1 MVVAT
6 VRPDLVVDFERRPNY
21 LAVRFPWDAQAVSL
35 IKAVPGRR
43 WHKEDKY
50 WSIPSGGL
58 RALQTQAA
66 RRGFDVVISQQLKL
80 AQARGQKDKSE
91 LRQLKTLDD
100 AELDLPT
107 KTTARPYQRAGIR
120 FLQASLRKFK
130 GTLLADDMGLG
141 KTFQA
146 LSLVAL
152 SKIQTVL
159 VLCPATVKWVWS
171 EEIAKHYP
179 ALSNVV
185 VDGSAAERREQW
197 ASGARII
204 IAGYEIII
212 PRRRQDEKGKW
223 HVVAT
228 PEMVARVRDWDLV
241 ICDEAA
247 KLKNYRTATAKT
259 VKKLNRRYS
268 LGLSGKPIEN
278 RLEELH
284 SIMDFVMPGLLG
296 PGFLFHQEHCTT
308 NRYGGVIGYK
318 GIEIIRHKIAPHYLR
333 RLKEDVLTELPPKT
347 MNDVWLEMSK
357 KEWRLYEGIKEQIL
371 AIIRENPT
379 LKTGNILTE
388 ILRLKQCTD
397 DARLL
402 DEEGIPSTKVK
413 ALADLL
419 EASEGHKVVVFT
431 QFKKFAKLVAAEFD
445 GLLLDGDVPV
455 PKRPGLIREFQ
466 EEDTQLLVCTEAG
479 RYGIT
484 LTAADIIVHLDQ
496 PWNPATLQQ
505 REDRLH
511 RIGQLKNVQV
521 VSFIAKRTI
530 DEYVREIIHRKRE
543 LTRAIFQEETDVV
556 VHELTRGDLLALLGE
571 KE

>member
-107 KTTARPYQRAGIR
+107 ETIARPYQRAGIR
-120 FLQASLRKFK
+120 FLQESLRKFR

-146 LSLVAL
+146 LSLIAL
-152 SKIQTVL
+152 SQIRTVL
-159 VLCPATVKWVWS
+159 VLCPATVKWVWA
-171 EEIAKHYP
+171 EEIEKHYP
-179 ALSNVV
+179 AISKIV
-185 VDGSAAERREQW
+185 VDGSAAERRKQW
-197 ASGARII
+197 ASDALMI

-212 PRRRQDEKGKW
+212 PRRRRDEDGKW

-228 PEMVARVRDWDLV
+228 PEMVARIRDWDLV

-259 VKKLNRRYS
+259 VKKLHRRYS
-268 LGLSGKPIEN
+268 LGLSGRPIEN

-296 PGFLFHQEHCTT
+296 PGFLFHQEHCIT
-308 NRYGGVIGYK
+308 NRYGGVVGYR
-318 GIEIIRHKIAPHYLR
+318 GIETIRHKIAPHYLR
-333 RLKEDVLTELPPKT
+333 RLKDDVLSELPPKT
-347 MNDVWLEMSK
+347 INDVWLEMSNR
-357 KEWRLYEGIKEQIL
+357 EWRLYEGIKEQIL

-379 LKTGNILTE
+379 LRTGNVLTE

-402 DEEGIPSTKVK
+402 DEDGIPSTKVK

-419 EASEGHKVVVFT
+419 EASEGHKVVAFT
-431 QFKKFAKLVAAEFD
+431 QFKEFAKLVSAEFD
-445 GLLLDGDVPV
+445 SLLLDGDVPV

-466 EEDTQLLVCTEAG
+466 EGDNQLLVSTEAG

-543 LTRAIFQEETDVV
+543 LTRSIFQEETDVV